1 MPELLCKIRRSTAK
15 QKSPAI
21 APQDYEALL
30 AQISSLKGQ
39 MKQMES
45 QVDRKVE
52 LAVQLVRNEY
62 MSELRRLEASYQS
75 LVSMVSLILQGKA
88 TMGRVSPSQSSL
100 ITLRQQFLE
109 ASEHSAA

>member
-1 MPELLCKIRRSTAK
+1 MHEYFRRGMPELLCKIRRSTAN

-21 APQDYEALL
+21 GPQDYEALQ

-39 MKQMES
+39 MKQMEW

-62 MSELRRLEASYQS
+62 MTEVTRLEASYQS
-75 LVSMVSLILQGKA
+75 LVSMVSLILQGKV
-88 TMGRVSPSQSSL
+88 TMGRVNP
-100 ITLRQQFLE
+100 
-109 ASEHSAA
+109 